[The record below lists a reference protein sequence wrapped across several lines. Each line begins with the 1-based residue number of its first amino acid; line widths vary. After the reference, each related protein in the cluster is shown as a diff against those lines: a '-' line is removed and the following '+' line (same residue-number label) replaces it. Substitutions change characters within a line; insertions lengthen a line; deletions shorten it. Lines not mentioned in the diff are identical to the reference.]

1 MSRVSALRARSAGG
15 TLTRRDRLV
24 ILATC
29 CLSLFI
35 VGLDV
40 SALNVAIPSIG
51 RDLDATES
59 QLQWVID
66 SYALVIASLLIF
78 GGTLG
83 DRFGRKRIFQLGLLV
98 FGVASVLCSLAPTAE
113 FLIGA
118 RMVQAIGCLL
128 YTSDAADE

>member
-1 MSRVSALRARSAGG
+1 
-15 TLTRRDRLV
+15 
-24 ILATC
+24 
-29 CLSLFI
+29 
-35 VGLDV
+35 

-51 RDLDATES
+51 RDLDASES

-118 RMVQAIGCLL
+118 RMVQAIGGSMLNPVVL
-128 YTSDAADE
+128 AIVTNVFVDPRERAQAIGVWGTAFGLSMAFGPV